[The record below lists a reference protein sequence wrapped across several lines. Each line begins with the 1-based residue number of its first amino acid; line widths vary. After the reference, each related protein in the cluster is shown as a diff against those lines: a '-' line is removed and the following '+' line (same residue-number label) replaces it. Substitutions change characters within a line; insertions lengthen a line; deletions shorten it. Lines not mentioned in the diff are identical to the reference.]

1 MVQNPYQMLPR
12 FSWSLCNSLGCP
24 AIASRI
30 LQSYHVEGDLKFF
43 FYPLSSKE
51 VTPYWS
57 IANIM
62 CNTLSFKSRFS
73 WCLFRWIK
81 RECNMASHA
90 AAKLS
95 LNAKKTFVSIKKKK
109 QTILWFINGHKS
121 KANTCCTQ
129 VIMHALFFN

>member
-1 MVQNPYQMLPR
+1 MIQNPYQMLPR

-24 AIASRI
+24 ASASRI
-30 LQSYHVEGDLKFF
+30 LQSYHVEGDLKKKFD
-43 FYPLSSKE
+43 PLSSKE

-62 CNTLSFKSRFS
+62 RNTLSFKSRFS

-81 RECNMASHA
+81 RECNMAAHA

-109 QTILWFINGHKS
+109 TILWFINGHKS
-121 KANTCCTQ
+121 KGNTCCTQ
-129 VIMHALFFN
+129 VTMHALFFN